1 MQLKETLKS
10 IINGFWLTPVPI
22 GIKRNIEL
30 PLNLKKII
38 SVIGARRAGKTY
50 ILYDT
55 VNRLTASG
63 VPLKNILF
71 INFEDERLQ
80 LKTADLDLILQVWRE
95 LHNGEKLINH
105 WFFFDE
111 IQNVTGWEKFV
122 RRIYDTV
129 TKNIF
134 ITGSNSA
141 FLAKEIATSLRGRTL
156 PVEVFPFSFDEY
168 LKYFKTGLNYYD
180 ELNKAAI
187 INRFND
193 YLSNGGFPEALPL
206 SETVHSELLRNYY
219 YVMLYKDLIERY
231 RISSPAV
238 LKFFI
243 GKLADNLSKPFS
255 VNKIYNDLRSMGL
268 KLDKNFLYELIVYLE
283 NIYLTFN
290 VTRHD
295 FSFISRSR
303 SDKKVYF
310 IDNGLINILTH
321 AFSGNKGKLLE
332 NSVYLFLRSRFGVLY
347 ENNIFYFK
355 KEAEC
360 DFALFDRGKPVF
372 CIQSSYDISNP
383 DTKKREITGLLA
395 AMKFFGLKKGFII
408 TAEQS
413 EELTLDDKKIIILPA
428 YKVFI
433 DKNID
438 DI

>member
-10 IINGFWLTPVPI
+10 IINGFWQTTVPL

-30 PLNLKKII
+30 PLNLKKVI
-38 SVIGARRAGKTY
+38 SVIGARRTGKTY
-50 ILYDT
+50 ILYNT
-55 VNRLTASG
+55 VQRLTDSG

-95 LHNGEKLINH
+95 LHNGEKLDEQ

-156 PVEVFPFSFDEY
+156 PVEVFPFAFDEY
-168 LKYFKTGLNYYD
+168 LRYSKTGFNYYD
-180 ELNKAAI
+180 EMNKAVI
-187 INRFND
+187 INKFNE
-193 YLSNGGFPEALPL
+193 YLFKGGFPETRSLP
-206 SETVHSELLRNYY
+206 ENMQPELLRNYY

-231 RISSPAV
+231 NVSSPTV

-243 GKLADNLSKPFS
+243 GKLADNLTKPFS

-268 KLDKNFLYELIVYLE
+268 RLDKNFLYELIVYLE

-290 VTRHD
+290 VTQHD

-332 NSVYLFLRSRFGVLY
+332 NAVYLYLRLNFGALY

-355 KEAEC
+355 KKAEC
-360 DFALFDRGKPVF
+360 DFVLFDGGTPRF
-372 CIQSSYDISNP
+372 CIQSSYDISNE
-383 DTKKREITGLLA
+383 DTKKREISGLMA
-395 AMKFFGLKKGFII
+395 AMKFFDLDKGFII

-413 EELTLDDKKIIILPA
+413 EELTLGNKKIVILPA
-428 YKVFI
+428 YKLFL
-433 DKNID
+433 DKNLD
-438 DI
+438 D